1 MFTNISWHD
10 YLMGVS
16 IIVVIYYSI
25 IGFRFYSVEL
35 KELLSG
41 IGKLRFSNQIANRE
55 KDKFIELSSD
65 QGNRDYTSDHT
76 GDEEFAEVEELI
88 ARLKE
93 TIQNTATKKSDP
105 QEFKHYLHLLLL
117 EYPTV
122 QTSLFR
128 SSVNEFI
135 VSECEKYGSLTLTE
149 QEIEM
154 LWNKAVS

>member
-10 YLMGVS
+10 YLVGVS
-16 IIVVIYYSI
+16 ITLAIYYFF
-25 IGFRFYSVEL
+25 IGFRYYSVEL

-41 IGKLRFSNQIANRE
+41 IGKRRFSNQIADVE
-55 KDKFIELSSD
+55 EDKFMVLSSD
-65 QGNRDYTSDHT
+65 QDNRDSTFEHA
-76 GDEEFAEVEELI
+76 GGEEFAEVEDLI

-93 TIQNTATKKSDP
+93 TIQNTATKKCNP

-117 EYPTV
+117 EYPTLK
-122 QTSLFR
+122 TSLFR